1 MATSYLDLT
10 NELLRELNEV
20 PLTAG
25 DFGQALGI
33 QAYVK
38 DCVNRAYFDIIN
50 EEPQWPFLSAPI
62 PSLANYD
69 PMLGN
74 VTLNT
79 SAGQRF
85 YHLKVFSSNIKE
97 DYSSIDWNTFYLT
110 TEGIAG
116 ETAPYVS
123 KNLRYTTTEEWKDY
137 FRTAENADNADQA
150 VGGEPSRVIRSQD
163 GRSFGL
169 SPIPDKA
176 YKVWFSAWV
185 LPTKLTVATDL
196 IAFPEMYTSVLL
208 AKARYYIWQFKDNPQ
223 SAAFALDDYKKGL
236 KSMRSNL
243 IEPVPSYF
251 KDDRVRFI

>member
-20 PLTAG
+20 PLTTG

-50 EEPQWPFLSAPI
+50 EEPQWPFLTVTESGGV
-62 PSLANYD
+62 ND

-74 VTLNT
+74 ISVDTV
-79 SAGQRF
+79 AGQRF
-85 YHLKVFSSNIKE
+85 YELKTNGSHTQ
-97 DYSSIDWNTFYLT
+97 DYSSIDWDTFYMT
-110 TEGIAG
+110 TVGVAG
-116 ETAPYVS
+116 ETAPYS
-123 KNLRYTTTEEWKDY
+123 ANNLRYTTTEEWKDY
-137 FRTAENADNADQA
+137 YRISENLDDADAQTY
-150 VGGEPSRVIRSQD
+150 GEPARVIRSPD
-163 GRSFGL
+163 GRKFGL
-169 SPIPDKA
+169 SPLPDKV
-176 YKVWFSAWV
+176 YKIWFTAWV
-185 LPTKLTVATDL
+185 LPTKLSASTDV
-196 IAFPEMYTSVLL
+196 IVFPEMYTSVLL

-223 SAAFALDDYKKGL
+223 SAAFALDDYKKGM

-243 IEPVPSYF
+243 IEPTPSYF